1 MKESTIRVAR
11 WSLLRLL
18 TFGAVGETIWTVY
31 VGVAL
36 PRHYVANHWDV
47 AWVGLDVAQ
56 VAMLSAS
63 AWAAWRR
70 NTLLVMFATIS
81 ATLLTV
87 DAWFD
92 VTTARRGELVESILM
107 ATLIEVPSAL
117 VLYWVAHRGLRHT
130 VLLAASEAGGTKRP
144 TTLDVV
150 ENNDAT

>member
-18 TFGAVGETIWTVY
+18 TLGAVGETIWTVY
-31 VGVAL
+31 VGFAL

-70 NTLLVMFATIS
+70 DTLLVLFATIS

-87 DAWFD
+87 DEWFD
-92 VTTARRGELVESILM
+92 VTTARRGELGVSILM
-107 ATLIEVPSAL
+107 AILIEVPSAL
-117 VLYWVAHRGLRHT
+117 VLYWVAYRGLRHT

-150 ENNDAT
+150 ENNDAI